1 MRICFICISGSI
13 HTLLFNLP
21 SSTVG
26 TSSSQ
31 LFSHAVTASAAP
43 MDVYL
48 GLNEPKWIQLTIEQN
63 DNVTLNKMLVLV
75 TPAKCHENST
85 KWICFQIHCGSNSI
99 GNSSVLSGE
108 CSPKGVQK
116 NYSMHT
122 IQAGEVLTLQIAM
135 CPAPEDNT
143 DGYSAK
149 VETLCNSTSPDC
161 LCMNAC
167 LPMWATVR
175 LDAIT
180 SRCKYICENACS
192 ATCK

>member
-1 MRICFICISGSI
+1 MFICISGSI
-13 HTLLFNLP
+13 HILLFNLL
-21 SSTVG
+21 SSNVG

-31 LFSHAVTASAAP
+31 LFSHAVASSMAP

-48 GLNEPKWIQLTIEQN
+48 GLNEPKWIPLTMEQN
-63 DNVTLNKMLVLV
+63 DNVTLDKMHVVV

-85 KWICFQIHCGSNSI
+85 KWICFQIHCGNNSI

-116 NYSMHT
+116 NYFMHT

-143 DGYSAK
+143 GGHSTK

-180 SRCKYICENACS
+180 SRCKYNYM
-192 ATCK
+192 